1 MLRRLLY
8 EWALVACL
16 TPCVIAA
23 VLVALTIGTGTIG
36 VFRLGPATDVRFAG
50 TMAEIRH
57 VYEFHVAPAVPSDKG
72 DATVKALGQPES
84 PQPEGWERLGATFER
99 RHVRGYIEQRFPA
112 TFSPARYWLL
122 RLPLWPLALPGV
134 IVTPLAV
141 FRWIRRR
148 RDARRRGFT
157 VTVAQP
163 AQPS

>member
-1 MLRRLLY
+1 MLRKLLY

-23 VLVALTIGTGTIG
+23 ALVAMTIRSGTVGM
-36 VFRLGPATDVRFAG
+36 FRLGAATDLRFAG

-57 VYEFHVAPAVPSDKG
+57 VYEFQVVPAVPVDKWN
-72 DATVKALGQPES
+72 ATMQTLGQPES
-84 PQPEGWERLGATFER
+84 PQPEGWARLGATFER

-112 TFSPARYWLL
+112 TISPARYWLL

-141 FRWIRRR
+141 LRWIRRR
-148 RDARRRGFT
+148 RDARRRGFA
-157 VTVAQP
+157 VSLAAQLP
-163 AQPS
+163 

>member
-23 VLVALTIGTGTIG
+23 VLAALTIRAGTIG
-36 VFRLGPATDVRFAG
+36 TFRLGSATDLRFAG

-57 VYEFHVAPAVPSDKG
+57 VYEFRVAPAVPSHKW
-72 DATVKALGQPES
+72 DATRQALGQAES
-84 PQPEGWERLGATFER
+84 PVPDGWARLGATFER
-99 RHVRGYIEQRFPA
+99 RLMRGYFEQRLPA
-112 TFSPARYWLL
+112 TISPARYWLL

-134 IVTPLAV
+134 IVTPLTV
-141 FRWIRRR
+141 LRWIRRR

-157 VTVAQP
+157 VTPGAP
-163 AQPS
+163 AHRP